1 MGDASGEAEHLR
13 RFLEVGLVL
22 RVLPEVD
29 GVPSEPGPATAPVTI
44 AVDIREQGQE
54 TRSLNLRKNG
64 KVRSKSRFPRV
75 KREDFFYFLASCVLT
90 EEPEEKL
97 GGNKMRLNLVL
108 SFPRIIR
115 APPRTKL
122 GCKLEYLRK

>member
-54 TRSLNLRKNG
+54 TRPLNLRKNG

-75 KREDFFYFLASCVLT
+75 KREDFFLFFG
-90 EEPEEKL
+90 KL
-97 GGNKMRLNLVL
+97 RFDGRTRRKVGGK
-108 SFPRIIR
+108 
-115 APPRTKL
+115 
-122 GCKLEYLRK
+122 